1 MTINQALDSL
11 LELKEQNPSI
21 KSEKYVITLQQE
33 IFDLKMSLG
42 GNSKLNELLIDKLNK
57 LLDVVE

>member
-11 LELKEQNPSI
+11 LELKEKNPSI
-21 KSEKYVITLQQE
+21 KSEKYVINLQQE

-42 GNSKLNELLIDKLNK
+42 GNSKLNELLIDKLNE
-57 LLDVVE
+57 LLDVLE

>member
-11 LELKEQNPSI
+11 LELKEKNPSI
-21 KSEKYVITLQQE
+21 KSEKYVINLQQE

-42 GNSKLNELLIDKLNK
+42 GNSKLNELLIDKLNE